1 MLLGIIQ
8 KQQGEQLKKKKP
20 KISFSVELENRYNLW
35 NLRYVQGLPKQPG
48 LGESTGL
55 CWNL

>member
-8 KQQGEQLKKKKP
+8 KQQGEQLKKKP
-20 KISFSVELENRYNLW
+20 KMSFSVELENRYDLW
-35 NLRYVQGLPKQPG
+35 NLRYVQGLPKQPR